1 MITESSRLKK
11 QLRLTLLLS
20 AVLIALWYFSLFVGK
35 YQLSFIEVNE
45 ILFGGGERIKRNV
58 FWTLRLPRS
67 AMAVIAG
74 AGLGIS
80 GSAYQILFKNPLA
93 TPDIIGVAS
102 GANLGT
108 AAAIVLLGTGTAGLL
123 SVMSFAGALLV
134 ALLVI
139 FLAGMSGSQASG
151 SFILAGIAVRAVAES
166 AIMLLK
172 VYADPERELA
182 ALEYWSMGSL
192 KNITAD
198 KLISILPFF
207 LIGLAGLI
215 LFRRQI
221 ALMGLEEDEAKALG
235 LPVGAIRIL
244 IISFATL
251 IVASI
256 ICVTGLIGFVGLV
269 APHIARLIL
278 KRNSFFTAVTAA
290 FIGALLLLLA
300 DCASRMTTEL
310 PISIYTSVAGIP
322 VLIFYMLKRRE
333 TEE

>member
-1 MITESSRLKK
+1 MTAEKSRFKK
-11 QLRLTLLLS
+11 QLRLTLILS
-20 AVLIALWYFSLFVGK
+20 AVLILFWYLSLFVGK
-35 YQLSFIEVNE
+35 YQLSFKEINE
-45 ILFGGGERIKRNV
+45 ILSGGGQGIKRNV
-58 FWTLRLPRS
+58 FWSLRLPRS
-67 AMAVIAG
+67 SMAVIAG

-80 GSAYQILFKNPLA
+80 GSVYQIIFKNPLA

-108 AAAIVLLGTGTAGLL
+108 AAAIVLLGAGTAGL
-123 SVMSFAGALLV
+123 SAMSFAGALIV

-139 FLAGMSGSQASG
+139 FLAGMSGLEVSG

-192 KNITAD
+192 KNITAE

-207 LIGLAGLI
+207 LTGLLGLV

-221 ALMGLEEDEAKALG
+221 ALMGLEEDEARALG
-235 LPVGAIRIL
+235 LPVGSMRIL

-251 IVASI
+251 VVASI
-256 ICVTGLIGFVGLV
+256 ICVSGLIGFVGLV

-310 PISIYTSVAGIP
+310 PISIYTSVVGIP
-322 VLIFYMLKRRE
+322 VLIFYMLKRRR